1 MNDAYRIEYLRAH
14 LQQVAEAIAD
24 GIEVLGYTVW
34 GCIDLVSASSGE
46 MRKRYGLIYVDRND
60 DGSGTLRRW
69 RKQSF
74 FWYQSVI
81 HTNGACLTEAGSRYN
96 GTQTG
101 EIT

>member
-74 FWYQSVI
+74 SGTSLLY
-81 HTNGACLTEAGSRYN
+81 TNGACLTEAGSRYN